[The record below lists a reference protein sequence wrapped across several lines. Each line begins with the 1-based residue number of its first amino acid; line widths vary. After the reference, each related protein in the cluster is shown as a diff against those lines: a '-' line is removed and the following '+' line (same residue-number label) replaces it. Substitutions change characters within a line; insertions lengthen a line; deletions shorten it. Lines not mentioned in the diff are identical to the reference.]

1 MAINQDKWVMVESGP
16 LAGLAAETTFHPTQ
30 NSALAHMQPRKDYFS
45 RFDIAEVYF
54 RRLVVETVE
63 ATEEEKD

>member
-1 MAINQDKWVMVESGP
+1 MAINQDKWVMVEQGP
-16 LAGLAAETTFHPTQ
+16 LAGLDPETTFHSSL
-30 NSALAHMQPRKDYFS
+30 NAAMAAMQQRKDYFE

-63 ATEEEKD
+63 ATELEKD